1 MNLNQIKAKLSKFKI
16 GIAGAGGLGSNCAM
30 SLIRAGIN
38 NLVIGDFDIVN
49 ESNLNRQFYFRDQ
62 VGQKKVEALAKNLYR
77 IQPNLQL
84 QLIDK
89 KLNSKEIVN
98 FFADC
103 DVIVEAFDDKG
114 EKQMLIE
121 TVMENF
127 PNKPLIIGNGMAGW
141 GDNNS
146 IKTEKLDNI
155 YICGDQISEISDDLP
170 PIGPRVGIVANMQAN
185 QVLEILL
192 GDKEFGKS
200 QKKMI

>member
-1 MNLNQIKAKLSKFKI
+1 MNIIQIKNKLSKYKI
-16 GIAGAGGLGSNCAM
+16 AIAGAGGLGSNCAM
-30 SLIRAGIN
+30 SLVRAGVN

-62 VGQKKVEALAKNLYR
+62 IGMKKVEALAENLYR
-77 IQPNLQL
+77 IQPDLQL
-84 QLIDK
+84 QLVDK
-89 KLNSKEIVN
+89 KLNSKDIIN

-103 DVIVEAFDDKG
+103 DVIVEAFDDKT

-121 TVMENF
+121 TVIENF
-127 PNKPLIIGNGMAGW
+127 LNKSLIIGTGMAGW

-155 YICGDQISEISDDLP
+155 YVCGDQISEISDDMP

-192 GDKEFGKS
+192 SKE
-200 QKKMI
+200 